1 MSEQAKN
8 ESFLSKVGDTFLSLL
23 KKIKITIIAVFGIF
37 ISVILI
43 KKISHNVQIKD
54 DKKKEKIK
62 DNIEKIKTETEEAKQ
77 EVSEIKKE
85 VKEEIVKAEEKIE
98 EIKTDHDN
106 YVKEQQKTAEKAGF
120 KKINK

>member
-1 MSEQAKN
+1 MSKQAK
-8 ESFLSKVGDTFLSLL
+8 SKVGDAFLSLL
-23 KKIKITIIAVFGIF
+23 KKLKIAIITAFGIF
-37 ISVILI
+37 ISIILI
-43 KKISHNVQIKD
+43 KKINHNVQLND

-62 DNIEKIKTETEEAKQ
+62 DNIEKIETETKEAKQ
-77 EVSEIKKE
+77 DVSEIKEE

-106 YVKEQQKTAEKAGF
+106 YVKDQQKTAEKAGF

>member
-1 MSEQAKN
+1 MSKQAK
-8 ESFLSKVGDTFLSLL
+8 SKVGDAFLSLL
-23 KKIKITIIAVFGIF
+23 KKLKIAIVASFGIF
-37 ISVILI
+37 ISIILI
-43 KKISHNVQIKD
+43 KKINHNVQLND

-62 DNIEKIKTETEEAKQ
+62 DNIGKIETETKEAKQ
-77 EVSEIKKE
+77 EVSEIKEE

-106 YVKEQQKTAEKAGF
+106 YVKDQQKTAEKAGF

>member
-8 ESFLSKVGDTFLSLL
+8 ESFLSKVGDAFLSLL
-23 KKIKITIIAVFGIF
+23 KKIKIAIITAFGIF

-62 DNIEKIKTETEEAKQ
+62 DNIEKIETETEEAKQ
-77 EVSEIKKE
+77 KVSEIKEE